1 MIIHGGIYLKMTKKI
16 KKCKCGYCQAECDEE
31 EMIIMTDHETLV
43 EFQICKD
50 CFDISNEVNEW

>member
-1 MIIHGGIYLKMTKKI
+1 MTKKI